1 MEDFSFESYVDSL
14 QGKTLDDS
22 HIKALHILS
31 IKNQEKKKSV
41 DVNEVTEA
49 NISSVSIDNLI
60 DESNDSVKPEN
71 AGLFTAMTDKD
82 FIFSAQQSELNEE
95 NENSEENQECEENED
110 LDENNTEKGIESWS
124 PDRSATY
131 AKFVEEIVIKRKV
144 INKYELRELFLK
156 KFKNDLTEMDKS
168 KVNPKSSQLVWQ
180 KKLTSTTYNRL
191 CKKNKI
197 IFDDPLYASA
207 DFILKHATAIKKD

>member
-1 MEDFSFESYVDSL
+1 MEDLSFESYVDSL

-22 HIKALHILS
+22 HIKALRILS
-31 IKNQEKKKSV
+31 NKNQEKKKSL
-41 DVNEVTEA
+41 
-49 NISSVSIDNLI
+49 DNLI
-60 DESNDSVKPEN
+60 DDSNDVNKPEN
-71 AGLFTAMTDKD
+71 TGLFTSMTDKD
-82 FIFSAQQSELNEE
+82 FISSTQQSEIIEQNEDSEE
-95 NENSEENQECEENED
+95 NENLEEN
-110 LDENNTEKGIESWS
+110 LTEKGIESWS

-191 CKKNKI
+191 CKKNII

-207 DFILKHATAIKKD
+207 GFILKHANTVKKD